1 MRITAIIQAR
11 MGSTR
16 LPGKSL
22 ADIHGKPLLERVI
35 ERTRASRR
43 IGEIIVATTTEPA
56 DFELCRFAARC
67 GAIWFRG
74 GVDDVLDR
82 TYRAAQ
88 RYHAEIIV
96 RITADDPLKDPAVID
111 RVVDALLAGPG
122 FDYAS
127 NTIEPTFPLGLD
139 AEAFPFSTLERA
151 WCEATDPY
159 DREHVTPYIRRRP
172 DLFRLA
178 SVRHSRDLSA
188 LRWTIDYPRDLE
200 FARAVYARLDR
211 GAVFGMAE
219 TLALLEAEPELALE
233 AA

>member
-22 ADIHGKPLLERVI
+22 ADVHGKPLLERVI

-43 IGEIIVATTTEPA
+43 IGEIVLATTTEPDDLA
-56 DFELCRFAARC
+56 LCRLAERC
-67 GAIWFRG
+67 GVAWYRG
-74 GVDDVLDR
+74 AAADVLDR
-82 TYRAAQ
+82 YYRAAQ
-88 RYHAEIIV
+88 ACGAQVIV
-96 RITADDPLKDPAVID
+96 RITADDPLKDPEIID
-111 RVVDALLAGPG
+111 RVVNALLAEPG
-122 FDYAS
+122 LDYAS
-127 NTIEPTFPLGLD
+127 NTIEPTYPLGLD
-139 AEAFPFSTLERA
+139 VEAFAFAALERA
-151 WCEATDPY
+151 WREAADPY
-159 DREHVTPYIRRRP
+159 DREHVTPYFRRRP

-188 LRWTIDYPRDLE
+188 LRWTVDYPRDLE

-219 TLALLEAEPELALE
+219 TLALLEAEPELAQE